1 LQRDSH
7 GSVAYKNC
15 FVVVEETAELLAAT
29 VAFPQPVNA
38 AGRGSQEILAECH
51 FMASE
56 ADIDARRRAR
66 VCFHPEQHFSAHTVP
81 VHAQN
86 LAQGFLREIGH
97 GIKEK
102 RTV

>member
-1 LQRDSH
+1 MQRDSH

-15 FVVVEETAELLAAT
+15 FVVVEETAELLATT
-29 VAFPQPVNA
+29 VAFPQPVSA
-38 AGRGSQEILAECH
+38 AGRGSQVILAECH

-56 ADIDARRRAR
+56 ADIDARRRAH
-66 VCFHPEQHFSAHTVP
+66 VCFYPGSAFLCTHRPRPCTKFGPEILEGDS
-81 VHAQN
+81 
-86 LAQGFLREIGH
+86 H